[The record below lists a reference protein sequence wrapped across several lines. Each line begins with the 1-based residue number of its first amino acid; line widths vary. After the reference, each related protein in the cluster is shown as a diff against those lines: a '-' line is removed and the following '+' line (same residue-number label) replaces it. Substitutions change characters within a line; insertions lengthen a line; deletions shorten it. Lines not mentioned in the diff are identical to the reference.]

1 MLLIHRLALA
11 QIVWKGARVTTFRKF
26 FCVKIVMDWSSI
38 QGSILTGGGR
48 LEELFQ
54 APRFPWRPD
63 ELPHY
68 HKVHRQKCLMG
79 FVVCHFILRLT
90 SGERNNLEAI

>member
-1 MLLIHRLALA
+1 MMMSNETS
-11 QIVWKGARVTTFRKF
+11 VN
-26 FCVKIVMDWSSI
+26 VKKSWNKKDMDWSAI

-54 APRFPWRPD
+54 PPLFPWRPD

-68 HKVHRQKCLMG
+68 HKV
-79 FVVCHFILRLT
+79 
-90 SGERNNLEAI
+90 

>member
-1 MLLIHRLALA
+1 MLLIQPVAIAGQAYRRAS
-11 QIVWKGARVTTFRKF
+11 VTTFRF
-26 FCVKIVMDWSSI
+26 LFRFLCVQNSGNSFMDWSSI

-68 HKVHRQKCLMG
+68 HKVSFANVQFCD
-79 FVVCHFILRLT
+79 T
-90 SGERNNLEAI
+90 